1 MLRDC
6 QKNPAK
12 IRFRAVLYGR
22 HNRLPHAMHPV
33 VTTSLLIHA
42 RERAELG
49 LGRLARF
56 DGGRINAGGFRYPMH
71 E

>member
-1 MLRDC
+1 MPT
-6 QKNPAK
+6 K
-12 IRFRAVLYGR
+12 RAVLYGR